1 MRWLFV
7 AMLVCVVSNSA
18 FAQERFV
25 ERAPRRAPIPH
36 TMERAGFPT
45 TVKPHA
51 IESVPPQAVGGYVGG
66 ARLRGNHVFARGAG
80 AAVGAIQDGT
90 YATDYAGIQTRPGR
104 VFLAP
109 SYDPSIGPTIA
120 RAYRTDGPQVLD
132 VFSLRPVRK
141 AVIEAREGGHEHE

>member
-1 MRWLFV
+1 MRWVFV
-7 AMLVCVVSNSA
+7 AMLVCVVSSCA

-25 ERAPRRAPIPH
+25 ERAPRRTPVPH
-36 TMERAGFPT
+36 TMERAGYPT
-45 TVKPHA
+45 TVKPNA
-51 IESVPPQAVGGYVGG
+51 IASVPTQFVGGYIGG
-66 ARLRGNHVFARGAG
+66 AKLRGNNVFARGAV
-80 AAVGAIQDGT
+80 ATVGAIQDGT
-90 YATDYAGIQTRPGR
+90 YGIDYAGIQTRPGR

-141 AVIEAREGGHEHE
+141 AVIEAREAGHEHE